1 VATWGKTILLEAGM
15 EIKRLSWLGIR
26 TEKFEEMTSFLEH
39 ALGLR
44 KEIAESGRT
53 MFRLPI
59 GDPIDVFDSADERYL
74 HFTTGPVVGFL
85 VDDVEAASA
94 ELEAAGGELIG
105 PVQRGDGFMWAHFRA
120 PDGNLYELQGKDPA
134 AGD

>member
-1 VATWGKTILLEAGM
+1 M
-15 EIKRLSWLGIR
+15 EVRRLSWLGIR
-26 TEKFEEMTSFLEH
+26 TENFEEMTDFLER

-44 KEIAESGRT
+44 REIDEPGRA

-59 GDPIDVFDSADERYL
+59 GDPVDVFDAGDERYL

-85 VDDVEAASA
+85 VDDVEAARA

-105 PVQRGDGFMWAHFRA
+105 PVHRGDGFVWAHFRA
-120 PDGNLYELQGKDPA
+120 PDGNLYELQGSDPA
-134 AGD
+134 AEG

>member
-1 VATWGKTILLEAGM
+1 M

-26 TEKFEEMTSFLEH
+26 TERFEEMTAFLEG

-44 KEIAESGRT
+44 KEIAEPGRA
-53 MFRLPI
+53 MFRLPV
-59 GDPIDVFDSADERYL
+59 GDPVDVFDASDERYL

-120 PDGNLYELQGKDPA
+120 PDGNLYELQGSDPA
-134 AGD
+134 SRG

>member
-1 VATWGKTILLEAGM
+1 M

-26 TEKFEEMTSFLEH
+26 TERFEEMTTFLEQ

-44 KEIAESGRT
+44 KEIAERGRA
-53 MFRLPI
+53 MFRLPN
-59 GDPIDVFDSADERYL
+59 GDPIDVFDTSDERYL

-85 VDDVEAASA
+85 VEDVEAAA
-94 ELEAAGGELIG
+94 AQLEAAGGELIG
-105 PVQRGDGFMWAHFRA
+105 SVQRGDGFAWAHFRG

-134 AGD
+134 EKD